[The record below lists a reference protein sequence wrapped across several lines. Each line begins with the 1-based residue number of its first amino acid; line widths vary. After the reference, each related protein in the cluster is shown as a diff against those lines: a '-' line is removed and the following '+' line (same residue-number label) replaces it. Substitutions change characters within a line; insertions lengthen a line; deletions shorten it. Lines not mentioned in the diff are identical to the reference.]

1 MVRPKMGPA
10 RRPAN
15 AHRVERNPLWRHR
28 GGGGRKGRRDE
39 RPCLGALA
47 VSAHRA
53 AHPRRQVMARRQ
65 VHLERVLGLLVR
77 DVKGRKAGHLEEAH
91 AEVRGGE
98 CFLTE
103 YLLGGEGLLERLS
116 VSNLSL

>member
-1 MVRPKMGPA
+1 
-10 RRPAN
+10 
-15 AHRVERNPLWRHR
+15 
-28 GGGGRKGRRDE
+28 
-39 RPCLGALA
+39 
-47 VSAHRA
+47 
-53 AHPRRQVMARRQ
+53 MARRQ

-116 VSNLSL
+116 VSNLSLLVLRSVGGTRTASSSRHVPWQQMDLSDPRQPKLRCTLEELDAMQPPKPRRGQPKSS